1 MDTCKIFGSL
11 WFSWTFLYAT
21 TLTEDF
27 DIDIGH
33 LQNCYFQL
41 TTCRDVVVAAA
52 VVVVDGGILVN
63 DWFNSIEMFLLIVF
77 FVVKLFT

>member
-1 MDTCKIFGSL
+1 M
-11 WFSWTFLYAT
+11 YAT

-52 VVVVDGGILVN
+52 AVVVVAAAAAAVAVVVVDGVILVN
-63 DWFNSIEMFLLIVF
+63 DWFDSIEMFLCSENKSNS
-77 FVVKLFT
+77 VKL